1 MTEISQS
8 PSLADTAASVI
19 SLLTDRGLTI
29 AIAESLTGGLVA
41 AELIRIPGASAAVL
55 GAVVAYSTELKHNVL
70 GVDDKLLAKHGPVDP
85 TVAEQMA
92 TGVRTA
98 LAVGGRPADV
108 GISTTG
114 VAGPGAQDGHEAG
127 TVYIGIAI
135 GEVVSSLRLQLSGD
149 RLAIREGTVSELLV
163 QLESRLTVS

>member
-1 MTEISQS
+1 M
-8 PSLADTAASVI
+8 LAE
-19 SLLTDRGLTI
+19 R
-29 AIAESLTGGLVA
+29 
-41 AELIRIPGASAAVL
+41 
-55 GAVVAYSTELKHNVL
+55 
-70 GVDDKLLAKHGPVDP
+70 GPVDP
-85 TVAEQMA
+85 AVAEQMA
-92 TGVRTA
+92 SGVRTA

-114 VAGPGAQDGHEAG
+114 VAGPGAQDGQAAG

-149 RLAIREGTVSELLV
+149 RRAIREGAVSELLL